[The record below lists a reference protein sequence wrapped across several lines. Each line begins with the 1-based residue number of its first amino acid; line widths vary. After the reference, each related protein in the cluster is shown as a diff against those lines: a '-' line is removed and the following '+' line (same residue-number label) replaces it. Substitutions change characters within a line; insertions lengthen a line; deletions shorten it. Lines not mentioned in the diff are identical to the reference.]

1 MTSFFSKILIIV
13 LTFLSLQKVDAA
25 PWVGAGKLGYG
36 VATFGDG
43 ETIPQRSL
51 NAIPISFFGGLRWRK
66 LQFGLNVDYVHQAQS
81 AEPATV
87 DDQNA
92 SGSLIAVGPEVQWV
106 GQKWGVSLGY
116 KALSSYT
123 FAQSASDGESVRYA
137 GSGYSITIMRS
148 IRKRLGIYVDGGVDT
163 FNKSNNQV
171 LEPNVRNVRY
181 SLGLIY
187 SNFWK

>member
-1 MTSFFSKILIIV
+1 MTSFSSKIFITI
-13 LTFLSLQKVDAA
+13 FLLLSFQQVDAL
-25 PWVGAGKLGYG
+25 PLVGAGTIGYG
-36 VATFGDG
+36 TSTFGDG

-51 NAIPISFFGGLRWRK
+51 NAIPVSFFGGFRWRK
-66 LQFGLNVDYVHQAQS
+66 LQFGLNVGYVYQAQS
-81 AEPATV
+81 ADPSVV

-92 SGSLIAVGPEVQWV
+92 SGSLLTVGPEFQWV

-116 KALSSYT
+116 KALATYT
-123 FAQSASDGESVRYA
+123 FAQTASDGDNVRYS
-137 GSGYSITIMRS
+137 GSGYSMTIIRS
-148 IRKRLGIYVDGGVDT
+148 LKNRVGIYIDASFDT
-163 FNKSNNQV
+163 FNKTNEQV